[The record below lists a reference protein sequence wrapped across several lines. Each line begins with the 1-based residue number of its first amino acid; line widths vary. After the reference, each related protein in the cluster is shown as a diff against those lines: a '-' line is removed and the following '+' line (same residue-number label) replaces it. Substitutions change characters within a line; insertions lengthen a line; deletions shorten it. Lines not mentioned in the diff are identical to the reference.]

1 MSTTMDE
8 NKEAPIRKPEAEP
21 GTNYVN
27 VKVNGFVRGRNSVAY
42 CKRQAMELRTIAFLL
57 DGHAIAG
64 NQTADELGMED
75 GDEIDA
81 MKHHGGGGGRVKKC
95 RMTLQIAARSHGTRL
110 WFPSASEL
118 RLRFVSLPELSG
130 FVGVFTGREFAAG
143 YVILLCG

>member
-1 MSTTMDE
+1 MDE

-27 VKVNGFVRGRNSVAY
+27 VKVNDQCISGFVRGRNSVAY

-75 GDEIDA
+75 GNEIDA
-81 MKHHGGGGGRVKKC
+81 MKHHGGGGGGRVK
-95 RMTLQIAARSHGTRL
+95 
-110 WFPSASEL
+110 W
-118 RLRFVSLPELSG
+118 
-130 FVGVFTGREFAAG
+130 VFS
-143 YVILLCG
+143 IL